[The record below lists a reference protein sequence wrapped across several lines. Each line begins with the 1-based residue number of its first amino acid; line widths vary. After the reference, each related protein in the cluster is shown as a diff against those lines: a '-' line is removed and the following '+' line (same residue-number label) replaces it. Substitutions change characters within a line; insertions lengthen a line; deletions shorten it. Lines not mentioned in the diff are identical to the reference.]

1 MTRMNDSHRAEL
13 LTERLVDYE
22 AAGLKEHRSACFAR
36 DMIARAGRGKGF
48 TAGQRK
54 WVMSIIDE
62 PLPAAKNPE
71 RYEAIRAAATVEGL
85 KTRTRDILEDFAV
98 KFFNGWDLSEKQE
111 AFLKKLLAEV
121 AETQA
126 NGPWVPTA
134 PQLDDIRS
142 CVMLANRYNDF
153 YLQSHPGLSS
163 AIQKGQQLMTYMS
176 EDLGLVAAL
185 TESVF
190 DEWCMNKL
198 FKQFKTPLTE
208 LAQPK
213 HPAGEMRFTV
223 IKRTGVL
230 PVALAIIIVAE
241 PTVNK
246 HGQICYPT
254 IINGALEN
262 ISSERIAKRM
272 PRITPD
278 I

>member
-1 MTRMNDSHRAEL
+1 MARMNDTHRAEL
-13 LTERLVDYE
+13 LTGRLAEYE
-22 AAGLKEHRSACFAR
+22 TAGLKEHRSACFAR

-54 WVMSIIDE
+54 WVMSIINE
-62 PLPAAKNPE
+62 PLPVPKNQA
-71 RYEAIRAAATVEGL
+71 RYEVIRAAAAVEGI

-98 KFFNGWDLSEKQE
+98 KFFNGWGLSEKQE
-111 AFLKKLLAEV
+111 AFLEKLLAEV
-121 AETQA
+121 EETRA
-126 NGPWVPTA
+126 NGPWVPTP

-142 CVMLANRYNDF
+142 CAMLSNRYNSF
-153 YLQSHPGLSS
+153 YLQSHPGLSV
-163 AIQKGQQLMTYMS
+163 AIQKAHQFMTYIS
-176 EDLGLVAAL
+176 EGQSLIAAL
-185 TESVF
+185 TESAF

-213 HPAGEMRFTV
+213 HPAGEMRFTLHNV
-223 IKRTGVL
+223 HGAL
-230 PVALAIIIVAE
+230 PVALTIIIVAE

>member
-71 RYEAIRAAATVEGL
+71 RYEAIRTAATVEGL

-98 KFFNGWDLSEKQE
+98 KFFNGWD
-111 AFLKKLLAEV
+111 
-121 AETQA
+121 
-126 NGPWVPTA
+126 
-134 PQLDDIRS
+134 
-142 CVMLANRYNDF
+142 RYNDF

-278 I
+278 IY